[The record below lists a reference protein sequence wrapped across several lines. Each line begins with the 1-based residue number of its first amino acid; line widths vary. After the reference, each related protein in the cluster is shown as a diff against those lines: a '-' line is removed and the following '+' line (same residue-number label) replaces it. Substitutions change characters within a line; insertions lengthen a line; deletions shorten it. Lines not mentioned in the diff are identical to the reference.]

1 MKFTK
6 NFKKKNV
13 EFNLKVFYSKKKK
26 TPEHY
31 RRTVELLFTKFSL
44 QIIF

>member
-6 NFKKKNV
+6 NLKKKNV
-13 EFNLKVFYSKKKK
+13 EFNLKVFYSKKK

-31 RRTVELLFTKFSL
+31 KRTVELLFTKFSL